1 MGHLLLVTG
10 GTRSGH
16 YAVERAGAWGSRVLY
31 IATCR
36 PADDE
41 MRERVRRHQEER
53 PSTWRTLEPGFNIL
67 PAIQGQV
74 SSDGIL
80 LDCLTLYVSG
90 LQCQAAAREEARQK
104 VDELC
109 SALRKVGRPAAIVT
123 NEVGWGV
130 VQRLLSGGCFAML
143 PGGPIGWRRAMLG
156 EVVLMVSGLP
166 MMVKNTSALDTV
178 RQTIAPLDTSAMAA
192 AAAAGIRSP
201 SRAAVSDVWK
211 LWLVRWQASLVKF
224 GPPHGAPGLRARQ

>member
-10 GTRSGH
+10 GTRSGKSH
-16 YAVERAGAWGSRVLY
+16 YAVERAGGWGSRVLY
-31 IATCR
+31 IATCQ

-41 MRERVRRHQEER
+41 MRERVRRHQAER
-53 PSTWRTLEPGFNIL
+53 PSTWTTLEPGSNVL
-67 PAIQGQV
+67 PAVQEQGPD
-74 SSDGIL
+74 SDGIL

-90 LQCQAAAREEARQK
+90 LLMLGSGEEEVRQK

-130 VQRLLSGGCFAML
+130 VPETPLGRLFRDAAG
-143 PGGPIGWRRAMLG
+143 RANQVAARHAQ

-166 MMVKNTSALDTV
+166 MMVKNT
-178 RQTIAPLDTSAMAA
+178 
-192 AAAAGIRSP
+192 
-201 SRAAVSDVWK
+201 
-211 LWLVRWQASLVKF
+211 
-224 GPPHGAPGLRARQ
+224 